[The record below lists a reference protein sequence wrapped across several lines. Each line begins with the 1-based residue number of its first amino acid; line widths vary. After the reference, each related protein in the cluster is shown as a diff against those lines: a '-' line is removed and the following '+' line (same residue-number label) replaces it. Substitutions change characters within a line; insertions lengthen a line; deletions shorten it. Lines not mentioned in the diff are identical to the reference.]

1 MPSHEPKHGAGHLA
15 SKAPAPKKGDS
26 VEWKWS
32 NGTAEGKI
40 ARVHTRDVTETIKGA
55 KVTRHASPEKPAVDI
70 KTSKGGKV
78 LKSTSEIKVK

>member
-1 MPSHEPKHGAGHLA
+1 
-15 SKAPAPKKGDS
+15 
-26 VEWKWS
+26 
-32 NGTAEGKI
+32 
-40 ARVHTRDVTETIKGA
+40 VTETIKGA